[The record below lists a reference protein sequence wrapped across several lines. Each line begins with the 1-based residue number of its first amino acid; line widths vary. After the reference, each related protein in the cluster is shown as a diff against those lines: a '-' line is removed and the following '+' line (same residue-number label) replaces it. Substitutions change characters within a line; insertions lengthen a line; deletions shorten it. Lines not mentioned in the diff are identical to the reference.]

1 VNYYKDQLKN
11 VEASMKTK
19 SKEIDDNISEVKMLK
34 SRYEDAISESRSM
47 VGNND
52 SKSNAYLYSPISYSK
67 REQRSSSQLSHVNV
81 RAFKIINYTQNVLRF
96 FE

>member
-1 VNYYKDQLKN
+1 
-11 VEASMKTK
+11 MKTK

-47 VGNND
+47 AGNND

-81 RAFKIINYTQNVLRF
+81 RTLEKEQITQIN
-96 FE
+96 

>member
-1 VNYYKDQLKN
+1 
-11 VEASMKTK
+11 MKTK

-47 VGNND
+47 AGNND

-81 RAFKIINYTQNVLRF
+81 RTLEKEQITQIILVTTY
-96 FE
+96 